1 MFQKARVTNLV
12 LSRKEIFHVNG
23 IDCGTPPPDPECTD
37 NWLRTKWT
45 DVLFVDNSAGE
56 FVCYQWYV
64 NGEEIAGATE
74 QYYRASQDLTQS
86 SDLYSVKM
94 QKADG
99 TTIISCEKTFSQV
112 SPSREEYPAPEKKQV
127 VFRRYHVIGS
137 HFRIVVT
144 GYDDGSVEANKEL
157 Y

>member
-1 MFQKARVTNLV
+1 MADLVDWYNPKYKAQ
-12 LSRKEIFHVNG
+12 F
-23 IDCGTPPPDPECTD
+23 GT
-37 NWLRTKWT
+37 K
-45 DVLFVDNSAGE
+45 A
-56 FVCYQWYV
+56 
-64 NGEEIAGATE
+64 
-74 QYYRASQDLTQS
+74 
-86 SDLYSVKM
+86 KM
-94 QKADG
+94 LKADG
-99 TTIISCEKTFSQV
+99 TAILSCEKTFAQI